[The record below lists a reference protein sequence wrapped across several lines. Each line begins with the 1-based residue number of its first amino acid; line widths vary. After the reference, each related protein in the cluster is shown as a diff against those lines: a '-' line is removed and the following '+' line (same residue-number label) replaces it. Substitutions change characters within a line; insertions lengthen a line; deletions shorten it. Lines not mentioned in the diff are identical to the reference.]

1 MHTPTGT
8 QAAFSFTPPRDKPV
22 RQPLVSII
30 VPCFNGARYLRET
43 LDSLL
48 AQTYPNVEIIVL
60 DDASTDATPE
70 IAAAYADRI
79 TYVRQ
84 PSNRGQFENA
94 NDGIRRAKGEL
105 IAVWHADDV
114 YLPTIVQA
122 QIAYFEQ
129 HPEVGAVFASDIFV
143 DAEGR
148 EYGRIALPTEVRGER
163 PLDYATVLNTL
174 LTYKNRFLVCPTAMV
189 RRSVYAEVGGYRPR
203 QYRNTSDLEMWLRIS
218 RRFPIAV
225 LESHLMKY
233 RHFHGTSSSQTY
245 HRLRTAPEN
254 IFFIVDEYLAAGGRD
269 LATAAALR
277 RFEAHRSEDRLM
289 AAISHYI
296 KREMREGREA
306 LGQVHLGV
314 IARVTRIQSVRLV
327 VLALG
332 LHVLL
337 RLPRIE
343 LIGQWMLRRWHV
355 KGPPA

>member
-1 MHTPTGT
+1 VGLTR
-8 QAAFSFTPPRDKPV
+8 TPPRL
-22 RQPLVSII
+22 PLGSIV

-48 AQTYPNVEIIVL
+48 AQTYPNVEIILL

-70 IAAAYADRI
+70 IAATYAGRI

-84 PSNRGQFENA
+84 STNIGQFENV

-105 IAVWHADDV
+105 IAAWHADDV
-114 YLPTIVQA
+114 YLPTIVEA
-122 QIAYFEQ
+122 EVAYLEQ

-163 PLDYATVLNTL
+163 PLEYATVLEAL
-174 LTYKNRFLVCPTAMV
+174 LTYKNRFLVCPSAMV
-189 RRSVYAEVGGYRPR
+189 RRSVYAEVGGFRPA
-203 QYRNTSDLEMWLRIS
+203 QYRNTSDLEMWLRIA

-245 HRLRTAPEN
+245 HRLRTTPEN
-254 IFFIVDEYLAAGGRD
+254 IFFIVDEYLAAGGRN
-269 LATAAALR
+269 LVTPTALR
-277 RFEAHRSEDRLM
+277 CFEAHRSEDRLM

-296 KREMREGREA
+296 KGEMREGRAA
-306 LGQVHLGV
+306 LGQVRLGV
-314 IARVTRIQSVRLV
+314 IARVNRVQRVRLII
-327 VLALG
+327 LALG

-337 RLPRIE
+337 RVPRIDAVA
-343 LIGQWMLRRWHV
+343 QWMLRRWHV